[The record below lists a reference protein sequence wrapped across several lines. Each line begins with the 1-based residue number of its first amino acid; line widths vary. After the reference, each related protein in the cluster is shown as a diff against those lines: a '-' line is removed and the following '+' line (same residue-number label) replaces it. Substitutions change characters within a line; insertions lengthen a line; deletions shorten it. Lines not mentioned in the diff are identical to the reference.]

1 MEMASLN
8 SVLKASRLRTSIHDQ
23 TMRIRM
29 GMDSDKG
36 DWKDGEDIWNAP
48 EDKF

>member
-8 SVLKASRLRTSIHDQ
+8 SVLKASRLRTSINDQ

-29 GMDSDKG
+29 GMDD
-36 DWKDGEDIWNAP
+36 DH
-48 EDKF
+48 